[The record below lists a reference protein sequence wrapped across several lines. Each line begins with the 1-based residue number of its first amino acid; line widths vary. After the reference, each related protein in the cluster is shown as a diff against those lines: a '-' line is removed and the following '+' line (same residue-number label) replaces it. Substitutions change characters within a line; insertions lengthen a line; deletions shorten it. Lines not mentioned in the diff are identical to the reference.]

1 MVTTGPE
8 RRDKFEL
15 VSLAGAG
22 DPVAQEQLVAL
33 LRRRVRTISFAIL
46 GHAQDAE
53 DTAQCI
59 LMEILRSASAYRG
72 DSLFAWA
79 DRIAVRTAVRY
90 ARQRRVRAA
99 HVDADADPE
108 AANSAP
114 GPAASQHAIARP
126 VLEYLS
132 ELPEARRT
140 ALVLRHV
147 MGYTVNE
154 IAGLTDTSP
163 NTVKDRL
170 LQARRQVRRS
180 IRRDLACRPAK
191 SRSSL

>member
-1 MVTTGPE
+1 
-8 RRDKFEL
+8 
-15 VSLAGAG
+15 
-22 DPVAQEQLVAL
+22 
-33 LRRRVRTISFAIL
+33 
-46 GHAQDAE
+46 
-53 DTAQCI
+53 
-59 LMEILRSASAYRG
+59 MEILRSASAYRG

-147 MGYTVNE
+147 MGYSVNE

>member
-1 MVTTGPE
+1 MNQPE
-8 RRDKFEL
+8 RSDRLRL

-22 DPVAQEQLVAL
+22 DPTAQEHLVAL
-33 LRRRVRTISFAIL
+33 LHRRVRTISLAIL

-59 LMEILRSASAYRG
+59 LIEILKSASSYRG

-79 DRIAVRTAVRY
+79 DRISVRTAIRH
-90 ARQRRVRAA
+90 ARQRRIRAA
-99 HVDADADPE
+99 RVTTDVTPAADTGPSVDALDYGIP
-108 AANSAP
+108 
-114 GPAASQHAIARP
+114 RP
-126 VLEYLS
+126 ILNYLA

-147 MGYTVNE
+147 LEYSVKE
-154 IAGLTDTSP
+154 IAEITGTSS

-170 LQARRQVRRS
+170 LQARRQVRRR
-180 IRRDLACRPAK
+180 IRRDLACLPGK
-191 SRSSL
+191 NWSTP

>member
-1 MVTTGPE
+1 MVNEPE

-22 DPVAQEQLVAL
+22 DPAAQEQLVAL

-59 LMEILRSASAYRG
+59 LMEILKSATAYRG

-79 DRIAVRTAVRY
+79 DRISVRTAVRH

-99 HVDADADPE
+99 HVDAEADPE
-108 AANSAP
+108 ATGALQGVGVP
-114 GPAASQHAIARP
+114 QYAIPRP
-126 VLEYLS
+126 ILAYLS

-147 MGYTVNE
+147 MGYSVNE

-170 LQARRQVRRS
+170 LQARRQVRRN
-180 IRRDLACRPAK
+180 IRRDLACRPART
-191 SRSSL
+191 RSSL